1 MRPPRLLPRRASPTV
16 NQDLEANDLA
26 LSNLCNTRGSDSLQ
40 ELDVKVGD
48 GNRTRS
54 AAASAARELVEQA
67 QVVGTEVGIAENAG
81 EGATTEFPV
90 ERDDERVPAPRLLQA
105 DVAAALADDFP
116 ALLAKRLDQALAG
129 DDRLA
134 RAHAGRGIER
144 RITPLSSGSPSSRSP
159 ST

>member
-1 MRPPRLLPRRASPTV
+1 MPHKVLDAQLSIA
-16 NQDLEANDLA
+16 QD
-26 LSNLCNTRGSDSLQ
+26 
-40 ELDVKVGD
+40 
-48 GNRTRS
+48 
-54 AAASAARELVEQA
+54 
-67 QVVGTEVGIAENAG
+67 AG
-81 EGATTEFPV
+81 EGAATKFSV
-90 ERDDERVPAPRLLQA
+90 EGNDERVSAPGLLQA

-116 ALLAKRLDQALAG
+116 ALLAQRLDQALAG